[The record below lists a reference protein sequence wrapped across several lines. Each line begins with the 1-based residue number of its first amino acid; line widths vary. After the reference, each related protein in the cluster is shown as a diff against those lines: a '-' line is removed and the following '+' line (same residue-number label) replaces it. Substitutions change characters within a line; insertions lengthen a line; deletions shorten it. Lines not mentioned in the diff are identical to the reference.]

1 MFAGDMERIRLTMD
15 EKHVFLHVNEH
26 GEKRPMNITP
36 VMFIYCLSTLKEKG
50 LVDFKS
56 DYDDVV
62 GARLTI
68 KGRAY
73 IDQNPKLTNPIDW
86 KWIIT
91 AVLTALT
98 AFATTLALFISCS
111 MWNK

>member
-1 MFAGDMERIRLTMD
+1 MERIRLTRD
-15 EKHVFLHVNEH
+15 ERHVFLHVNEH
-26 GEKRPMNITP
+26 EEKRPMNITP

-62 GARLTI
+62 GVRLTI

-73 IDQNPKLTNPIDW
+73 IEQNPKLINPIDW
-86 KWIIT
+86 KWMSVII
-91 AVLTALT
+91 V
-98 AFATTLALFISCS
+98 TLMTLIVSTINLFCFLSRI
-111 MWNK
+111 

>member
-1 MFAGDMERIRLTMD
+1 MERIRLTRD
-15 EKHVFLHVNEH
+15 EKAVFLHVHEH
-26 GEKRPMNITP
+26 GEKKPMRITP

-56 DYDDVV
+56 NYDEVL

-73 IDQNPKLTNPIDW
+73 IEQNPKLTNTIDW
-86 KWIIT
+86 KWVSVIIVT
-91 AVLTALT
+91 S
-98 AFATTLALFISCS
+98 TTLLISTMNLLFILRRV
-111 MWNK
+111 

>member
-1 MFAGDMERIRLTMD
+1 MERIRLTRD
-15 EKHVFLHVNEH
+15 ERHVFLHVNEH

-56 DYDDVV
+56 DYDDAV

-73 IDQNPKLTNPIDW
+73 IEQNPKLINPIDW
-86 KWIIT
+86 KWMSVII
-91 AVLTALT
+91 V
-98 AFATTLALFISCS
+98 TLMTLIVSTINLFCFLSRI
-111 MWNK
+111 

>member
-1 MFAGDMERIRLTMD
+1 MFAGDMERIRLAKD

-26 GEKRPMNITP
+26 REKRPMNITP

-50 LVDFKS
+50 LINFKS

-62 GARLTI
+62 GVRLTI

-73 IDQNPKLTNPIDW
+73 IEQNPKLLNPIDW
-86 KWIIT
+86 KWMSVII
-91 AVLTALT
+91 V
-98 AFATTLALFISCS
+98 TLMTLIISTINLFCILSRV
-111 MWNK
+111 

>member
-1 MFAGDMERIRLTMD
+1 MERIRLTRD
-15 EKHVFLHVNEH
+15 EKAVFLHVHEH
-26 GEKRPMNITP
+26 GEKKPMSITP

-56 DYDDVV
+56 NYDEVL

-73 IDQNPKLTNPIDW
+73 IEQNPKLTNPIDW
-86 KWIIT
+86 KWVIT
-91 AVLTALT
+91 VLLTAIT

-111 MWNK
+111 MWKK

>member
-1 MFAGDMERIRLTMD
+1 
-15 EKHVFLHVNEH
+15 
-26 GEKRPMNITP
+26 MNITP

-62 GARLTI
+62 GVRLTI

-73 IDQNPKLTNPIDW
+73 IEQNPKLINPIDW
-86 KWIIT
+86 KWMSVII
-91 AVLTALT
+91 V
-98 AFATTLALFISCS
+98 TLMTLIVSTINLFCFLSRI
-111 MWNK
+111 

>member
-1 MFAGDMERIRLTMD
+1 MERIRLTRD

-26 GEKRPMNITP
+26 REKRPMNITP

-50 LVDFKS
+50 LVDIKS

-73 IDQNPKLTNPIDW
+73 IEQNPKLINPIDW
-86 KWIIT
+86 KW
-91 AVLTALT
+91 
-98 AFATTLALFISCS
+98 
-111 MWNK
+111 M